1 MKDSNGLV
9 ILPFAPRA
17 LGLVAM
23 AGLSLTLTLDVAAR
37 QDGAQFSSRTDLVE
51 VYATVTDGKGRF
63 VTDLQ
68 RDEFLV
74 SEDGQPQRV
83 ETFAAGDQP
92 VAIAL
97 AIDRSFS
104 MAGDRLSAVQRGGR
118 ELLWELGD
126 QDRTMLVAI
135 GSDVEVAVPL
145 TNDRRAI
152 DTALHGLDAWGS
164 TALHDAVITAF
175 DAIEPAPGRRA
186 LVLVSDG
193 MEKHSRRSADEVL
206 ARVRA
211 SDVLAYP
218 IVVERRVTP
227 LFAQLAALTGGQAQR
242 IRNVRDLPAA
252 MRRIASELRHQ
263 YLLGYQPTRPPRAG
277 DYRRLQVRV
286 TRAGHQV
293 RARAGYLA
301 R

>member
-1 MKDSNGLV
+1 MGLLALV
-9 ILPFAPRA
+9 MVGGPR
-17 LGLVAM
+17 L
-23 AGLSLTLTLDVAAR
+23 AATR
-37 QDGAQFSSRTDLVE
+37 GQFSTRTDLVE
-51 VYATVTDGKGRF
+51 VYATVTDRSGRF
-63 VTDLQ
+63 VTDLE
-68 RDEFLV
+68 RDEFEVREEGEL
-74 SEDGQPQRV
+74 QQV

-97 AIDRSFS
+97 AVDRSFS
-104 MAGDRLSAVQRGGR
+104 MAGRRLAAVQRGGR

-126 QDRTMLVAI
+126 RDRTMLIAI
-135 GSDVEVAVPL
+135 GSEVEVAVPL
-145 TNDRRAI
+145 TNDRQAV

-193 MEKHSRRSADEVL
+193 MEKHSRRTAQDVL

-218 IVVERRVTP
+218 IVVERKQTT
-227 LFAQLAALTGGQAQR
+227 LFAQLGALTGGQAQR
-242 IRNVRDLPAA
+242 IGDVDALPRA

-263 YLLGYQPTRPPRAG
+263 YLLGYQPSPSPTAG
-277 DYRRLQVRV
+277 AYRRLQVRV
-286 TRAGHQV
+286 TRPGHVV

>member
-1 MKDSNGLV
+1 MKDGNGLV
-9 ILPFAPRA
+9 ILPFAPR
-17 LGLVAM
+17 LLWRVSVV
-23 AGLSLTLTLDVAAR
+23 GLSLVLSLEVAAR
-37 QDGAQFSSRTDLVE
+37 RQSAQFTARTDLVE
-51 VYATVTDGKGRF
+51 VYATVTDDRGRW

-68 RDEFLV
+68 RDEFVV
-74 SEDGQPQRV
+74 SEEGEPQRV
-83 ETFAAGDQP
+83 EAFAAGDQP

-104 MAGDRLSAVQRGGR
+104 MQGDRLAAAQRGGR
-118 ELLWELGD
+118 QLLWELGD
-126 QDRTMLVAI
+126 QDRAMLVAI

-145 TNDRRAI
+145 TNDRRAV
-152 DTALHGLDAWGS
+152 DTALQGLDAWGS

-193 MEKHSRRSADEVL
+193 MEKHSQRSADEVL

-218 IVVERRVTP
+218 IAVERRVTT
-227 LFAQLAALTGGQAQR
+227 LFAQLAALTGGRAQR
-242 IRNVRDLPAA
+242 IRNAGDLPSA

-263 YLLGYQPTRPPRAG
+263 YLLGYQPTRPPRTG
-277 DYRRLQVRV
+277 EYRRVQVRV
-286 TRAGHQV
+286 TRKGLQV
-293 RARAGYLA
+293 RARAGYLP

>member
-1 MKDSNGLV
+1 MKNGNCPV

-17 LGLVAM
+17 VGAAALLLA
-23 AGLSLTLTLDVAAR
+23 AAWSLAASR
-37 QDGAQFSSRTDLVE
+37 VLPAPAQFSTRTDLVE
-51 VYATVTDGKGRF
+51 VYATVTDDAGRF
-63 VTDLQ
+63 VTDLE
-68 RDEFLV
+68 RHEFEVREEGAL
-74 SEDGQPQRV
+74 QRV

-97 AIDRSFS
+97 AVDRSFS
-104 MAGDRLSAVQRGGR
+104 MAGPRLAAVQRGGR

-126 QDRTMLVAI
+126 TDRTMLVAI

-145 TNDRRAI
+145 TNDRRAV

-218 IVVERRVTP
+218 IVVERKLTT
-227 LFAQLAALTGGQAQR
+227 LFAQLAALTGGHAQR
-242 IRNVRDLPAA
+242 VGNVRDLPTA

-263 YLLGYQPTRPPRAG
+263 YLLGYQPVVPPKG
-277 DYRRLQVRV
+277 GEYRRVQVRV
-286 TRAGHQV
+286 TRPGHRV